1 MKKLRASE
9 PYKFFQFSANF
20 LIPALYLCSYES
32 ATSSKQGFIRPIPS
46 LCFCSSVLL
55 SNSPGKLPILWEN
68 LHWPHVMGEAWSTLA
83 GQDEYTILGRN
94 LHVVCDWKIIPSVPG

>member
-1 MKKLRASE
+1 MKKLRATE
-9 PYKFFQFSANF
+9 PYKSFQFSANF

-32 ATSSKQGFIRPIPS
+32 ATRSKQGFIRPFP
-46 LCFCSSVLL
+46 LP

-68 LHWPHVMGEAWSTLA
+68 LHWPHVMGEAWSTPS
-83 GQDEYTILGRN
+83 GQEEYTILRRN